1 MSSRSLLL
9 LTGLLL
15 PAALFAQS
23 DIYQINYLSHLTAA
37 GGLTANV
44 INITNAGTT
53 GGTSPGGDICANFY
67 TFDAHEEIQS
77 CCSCYTTPNG
87 LYNVTGASFR
97 NTLTGA
103 VNDSLVVK
111 MTATRPVGG
120 SCDPTAPGGFASGI
134 RAWATKLHALPT
146 GGYTVSE
153 TIFSNATL
161 SASESFKLTSLCG
174 FIGVAGSGSG
184 ICSSC
189 RLGALAQP
197 KL

>member
-1 MSSRSLLL
+1 MSSRSLVF

-23 DIYQINYLSHLTAA
+23 DIYQINYLSHLTAP
-37 GGLTANV
+37 GGGTANV

-53 GGTSPGGDICANFY
+53 AGTSPAGDICANFY
-67 TFDAHEEIQS
+67 TFDAREEIQS

-103 VNDSLVVK
+103 VNDSIVVK
-111 MTATRPVGG
+111 MTATHPVGG
-120 SCDPTAPGGFASGI
+120 TCDPAAPGAFAPGI

-146 GGYTVSE
+146 GGFTVSE
-153 TIFSNATL
+153 TAFSNAGL
-161 SASESFKLTSLCG
+161 SASENSKLTSLCG
-174 FIGVAGSGSG
+174 FIGTAGSGSG

-189 RLGALAQP
+189 RFGALAQP